1 MKLLFVG
8 DVIGKPGRRAVERLL
23 PELVER
29 HGIDYTVVNVE
40 NSAGGFG
47 VTPSVLAEL
56 RHLPIDCYTSG
67 NHIWDKKEGVELLDL
82 RPDLL
87 RPANYPQG
95 NPGVGLHV
103 GETAAGVPVAILNL
117 EGRVFMNDL
126 DSPFTVADR
135 LLAELPAEVKV
146 VMVDFHAEA
155 SSEKQALAYYLD
167 GRVSAVF
174 GTHTHVPT
182 ADERVL
188 PGGTALITDVG
199 MTGPYEGIIGFR
211 ADKSLQ
217 RFLLQTGVRLEVA
230 KEDVRL
236 AAAILDVDETT
247 GRALSVQRLLV
258 PDHGP

>member
-1 MKLLFVG
+1 
-8 DVIGKPGRRAVERLL
+8 
-23 PELVER
+23 
-29 HGIDYTVVNVE
+29 
-40 NSAGGFG
+40 
-47 VTPSVLAEL
+47 
-56 RHLPIDCYTSG
+56 
-67 NHIWDKKEGVELLDL
+67 
-82 RPDLL
+82 
-87 RPANYPQG
+87 
-95 NPGVGLHV
+95 
-103 GETAAGVPVAILNL
+103 
-117 EGRVFMNDL
+117 
-126 DSPFTVADR
+126 
-135 LLAELPAEVKV
+135 
-146 VMVDFHAEA
+146 
-155 SSEKQALAYYLD
+155 
-167 GRVSAVF
+167 